1 MEEWISTD
9 EVKTIKLPF
18 GTYTMVETSAP
29 MGYEIAESITFRVNE
44 DGTIDIWDSEAE
56 DWVSAETAPVH
67 MEDAYTQYDID
78 FSKTAVNGTKELPGA
93 TLRVYQGEGAIAGNL
108 VEEWISTSTAK
119 TIELPFGIYTMVE
132 ITAPKG
138 YEVAENI
145 TFRVNEDGSLEIREG
160 GNWVPASEALVHM
173 KDRLTPVDPPTT
185 YPTIEVPLTAKKVL
199 RNGTLKAGAYN
210 FVLKDAKGTVLAEA
224 SNQADGTV
232 VFPNRTFSRQVNN
245 YLYTITEVAGDSKN
259 ITYDKTV
266 YTVKVTTWPVSGQLN
281 YRVDVEK
288 DGTPYA
294 GGVVFTNVR
303 KMPSTGDNQP
313 MMILI
318 LIAVAVMTMLLVYG
332 MKRREIRNDKH

>member
-1 MEEWISTD
+1 
-9 EVKTIKLPF
+9 
-18 GTYTMVETSAP
+18 
-29 MGYEIAESITFRVNE
+29 
-44 DGTIDIWDSEAE
+44 
-56 DWVSAETAPVH
+56 
-67 MEDAYTQYDID
+67 
-78 FSKTAVNGTKELPGA
+78 
-93 TLRVYQGEGAIAGNL
+93 
-108 VEEWISTSTAK
+108 
-119 TIELPFGIYTMVE
+119 
-132 ITAPKG
+132 
-138 YEVAENI
+138 
-145 TFRVNEDGSLEIREG
+145 
-160 GNWVPASEALVHM
+160 M

-224 SNQADGTV
+224 SNKADGTV